1 MTLSEQRS
9 TWRPKLGRDAR
20 WIVWLVICLAFISIV
35 IRPEAA
41 VAVVSLT
48 GLILGYVASLV
59 GIRQWGKN
67 AGIGDD

>member
-9 TWRPKLGRDAR
+9 TWRPKLGQDAR
-20 WIVWLVICLAFISIV
+20 WIVWLTICLAFTAIV

-67 AGIGDD
+67 AGVTDA